1 MRSNNA
7 IHSDAQKLRYAPHL
21 RAGDGERYARES

>member
-1 MRSNNA
+1 MQGAHNNA

-21 RAGDGERYARES
+21 LAGDGER